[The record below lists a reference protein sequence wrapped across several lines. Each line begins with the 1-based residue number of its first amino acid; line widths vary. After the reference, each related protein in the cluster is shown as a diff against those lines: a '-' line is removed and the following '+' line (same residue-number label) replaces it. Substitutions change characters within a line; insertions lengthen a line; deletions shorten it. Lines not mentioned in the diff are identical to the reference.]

1 MSHLPLRRRAF
12 TLVELLVVIGIIA
25 LLVAILLPSL
35 NKARESAKTM
45 QCLSNLRQLGV
56 AGAMYANQYKGFVV
70 LNDYGSLTG
79 ARDAGGVMIEE
90 TWFTLFVTQKL
101 IDYPYTT
108 DTTAPPPGGS
118 VLKCP
123 SGLEDFNSN
132 TYWDKNKPDHRK
144 SGDGA
149 KGYLQVSTLFE
160 PGRAVFCWYGING
173 TSSRDAFIPARR
185 WPADGTTIQTA
196 PPTAKLSQI
205 RRTAETVFLFDG
217 VSFNLHGRP
226 NRLNARH
233 NKESVTNILF
243 YDGHADS
250 YPTKALPGGD
260 GNAAT
265 GSPAAFALANLR
277 KPQYNSIIWR
287 LDQWP

>member
-1 MSHLPLRRRAF
+1 MLQPRPRRRAF

-35 NKARESAKTM
+35 NRARESAKTM

-56 AGAMYANQYKGFVV
+56 AGLMYANQHKGFVV

-79 ARDAGGVMIEE
+79 QRDSGGVMIDE

-108 DTTAPPPGGS
+108 DTAAPPGGS
-118 VLKCP
+118 TVLRCP
-123 SGLEDFNSN
+123 SGLEEFASN
-132 TYWDKNKPDHRK
+132 TYWDKSKPDHRQ

-149 KGYLQVSTLFE
+149 KGYLQVSVLFE

-173 TSSRDAFIPARR
+173 TSANQSWMPVRR
-185 WPADGTTIQTA
+185 WPADGFTTLNA
-196 PPTAKLSQI
+196 PPTPKITQV
-205 RRTAETVFLFDG
+205 RRSAETVFLFDG

-233 NKESVTNILF
+233 NNASVTNILF
-243 YDGHADS
+243 FDGHADS
-250 YPTKALPGGD
+250 FKTKGLPGGD
-260 GNAAT
+260 GNAAA
-265 GSPAAFALANLR
+265 GGNNVAFALSNLR
-277 KPQYNSIIWR
+277 KAEYNAIKWR
-287 LDQWP
+287 LDQ